1 MIARLFAAT
10 TRRLRRLDRGSR
22 ASRRA
27 ALFGGLFAALL
38 LTLFTLPTVAGKK
51 SGRPWLGVSMS
62 THAAGGVQV
71 EHVFRTSPAEK
82 AKLKKGDQL
91 THADGVELDD
101 PGDLVRHVARH
112 QPGMTIKLT
121 VRRGGKDTMVPATLA
136 DHPGSDQLARLMHVG
151 REAYELEGLIG
162 IQGTT
167 PGSIKDLKGK
177 VVLLDFFASWCR
189 NCKAMTP
196 ELARLEQKYK
206 SQGLRVLGVTSDEEE
221 TARELVKKW
230 NIPYDVASDA
240 MKQTF
245 STYSVT
251 AIPVVFGIDK
261 KGVIREVVVGYDP
274 AQRAET
280 EKLVKKL
287 LAEK

>member
-1 MIARLFAAT
+1 MIARLFARLTRGLHGAERGGRT
-10 TRRLRRLDRGSR
+10 T
-22 ASRRA
+22 RRA
-27 ALFGGLFAALL
+27 ALGGLLAALV
-38 LTLFTLPTVAGKK
+38 LTLMTLPTVAGKK
-51 SGRPWLGVSMS
+51 SGKPWLGVSMS

-121 VRRGGKDTMVPATLA
+121 VRRGGKDSVVPATLA

-151 REAYELEGLIG
+151 REAYELEGLVG
-162 IQGTT
+162 IQGST
-167 PGSIKDLKGK
+167 PSSIKELQGK
-177 VVLLDFFASWCR
+177 VVLLDFFAGWCR
-189 NCKAMTP
+189 NCKGMTP
-196 ELARLEQKYK
+196 ELARLDQKYK
-206 SQGLRVLGVTSDEEE
+206 SQGLSVLGVTSDDED
-221 TARELVKKW
+221 TAREVVKKW
-230 NIPYDVASDA
+230 NIPYDVASDG

-245 STYSVT
+245 TTYSVT
-251 AIPVVFGIDK
+251 AIPVIFVIDK
-261 KGVIREVVVGYDP
+261 KGVIREVVVGNDA

-280 EKLVKKL
+280 EKLIKKL